1 MNKVTIVDYGVG
13 NLLSVRRSLEYVGA
27 NVIITSNADEIL
39 NANHLI
45 LPGVGAF
52 PNAMNALEKLG
63 LVSVLQEYAT
73 LNRPLLAICLG
84 MQLLFDESDEF
95 QRTKGLGIIPGKVTK
110 ISTNSVSNEQAKI
123 PHIGWSGLLRT
134 SNQAEWP
141 ETILGDCSERDSVYF
156 VHSYMAVLKD
166 PANLI
171 ASVLYGGNKIT
182 AVVGKEKITGCQFHP
197 EKSGEVG
204 LSILKR
210 FVAQ

>member
-1 MNKVTIVDYGVG
+1 MNEVTIVDYGVG
-13 NLLSVRRSLEYVGA
+13 NLLSVRRGLEYVGA
-27 NVIITSNADEIL
+27 KVVITSKPDEIIKSKYL
-39 NANHLI
+39 V

-63 LVSVLQEYAT
+63 LVGILKEFST

-95 QRTKGLGIIPGKVTK
+95 QRTEGLGIIPGKVTR
-110 ISTNSVSNEQAKI
+110 ISPNSVSNEQRKI
-123 PHIGWSGLLRT
+123 PHIGWSGL
-134 SNQAEWP
+134 SNSRNNGDWS
-141 ETILGDCSERDSVYF
+141 ETILGDCGEKDSVYF

-166 PANLI
+166 PSNLI
-171 ASVLYGGNKIT
+171 ASVMYGGSEIT

-210 FVAQ
+210 FVNQ